1 MGTDLSEM
9 GHQVVSPSSGH
20 IIGEGATIFTD
31 MTETMLDA
39 LDRQMVLSAEAQKPG
54 SSLTDNIGTN

>member
-1 MGTDLSEM
+1 MGTDLSKM

-20 IIGEGATIFTD
+20 ITGEGATIYID

-39 LDRQMVLSAEAQKPG
+39 LD
-54 SSLTDNIGTN
+54 